1 MDIDN
6 KNPSWEKM
14 INLCAVLMSENEQ
27 YKNGWAMEM
36 ATQAKQNARR
46 WFIAWVIT
54 LGALIGTNAAWI
66 HAASGYDYVSQDGE
80 GQNYYNADI
89 GGDVMNGSEGPQ
101 EKDGSKRKGTA
112 VKKRKR

>member
-66 HAASGYDYVSQDGE
+66 HAASGYEQAVTIMFPRTAKGKIITTQT
-80 GQNYYNADI
+80 
-89 GGDVMNGSEGPQ
+89 SE
-101 EKDGSKRKGTA
+101 EM
-112 VKKRKR
+112 